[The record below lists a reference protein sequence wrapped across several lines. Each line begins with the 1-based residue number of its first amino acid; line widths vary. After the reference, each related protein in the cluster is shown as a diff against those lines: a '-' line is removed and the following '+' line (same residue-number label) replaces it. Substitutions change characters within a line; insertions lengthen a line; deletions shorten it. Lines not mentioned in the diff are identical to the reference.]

1 MTPSILTLA
10 ALALISAVIV
20 FVVRR
25 GLHHTDA
32 LDLGVVSTRWLS
44 DLRRDDPWTRP

>member
-10 ALALISAVIV
+10 AIALISAVV
-20 FVVRR
+20 AFVVRR
-25 GLHHTDA
+25 GLHSADA